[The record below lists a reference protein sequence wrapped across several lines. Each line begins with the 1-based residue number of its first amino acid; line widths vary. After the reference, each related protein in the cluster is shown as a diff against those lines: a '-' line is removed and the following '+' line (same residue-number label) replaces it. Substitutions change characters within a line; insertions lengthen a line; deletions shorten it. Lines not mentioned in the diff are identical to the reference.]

1 MRRLAKRHFLSLAQH
16 NQRLTSS
23 CAATVR
29 YSSSLFPF
37 PSRVTVRYNTMHRPL
52 LGFILAATGLIGL
65 LAEYTVPK
73 CVGKSI
79 NFSTRLIEAFVLLF
93 LF

>member
-1 MRRLAKRHFLSLAQH
+1 MQQQLGTVAPYFLS
-16 NQRLTSS
+16 
-23 CAATVR
+23 
-29 YSSSLFPF
+29 

-79 NFSTRLIEAFVLLF
+79 NFSTRLIEAFVF
-93 LF
+93 LFFILK